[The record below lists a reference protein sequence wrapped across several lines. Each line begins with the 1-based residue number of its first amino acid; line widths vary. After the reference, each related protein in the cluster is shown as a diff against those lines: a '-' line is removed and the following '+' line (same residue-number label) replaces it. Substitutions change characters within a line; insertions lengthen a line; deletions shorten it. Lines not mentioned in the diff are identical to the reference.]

1 MLSLSQSAKATS
13 VSKATVHR
21 AIKSGKLS
29 ATRNEDGSYR
39 IDPAELNRVYP
50 FDMDN
55 DSDETGE
62 TKPKRVSGHSNETI
76 RNPQR
81 NANETAV
88 VEAELRDARELMR
101 LLEKQ
106 LTDLRGDRDQWRET
120 AYSAQRLLTTMTPDK
135 FTTASSKRRWWHR
148 KAI

>member
-1 MLSLSQSAKATS
+1 MAMLSLSQSAKATS

-50 FDMDN
+50 FDVAALDG
-55 DSDETGE
+55 ETGE
-62 TKPKRVSGHSNETI
+62 TKPKRVSGRSNETI

-88 VEAELRDARELMR
+88 VEAELSGARELIR

-106 LTDLRGDRDQWRET
+106 LTDLREDLNQWRET
-120 AYSAQRLLTTMTPDK
+120 ANTTQRLLTTMTPEK
-135 FTTASSKRRWWHR
+135 FTTTKRRWWQR
-148 KAI
+148 RAG